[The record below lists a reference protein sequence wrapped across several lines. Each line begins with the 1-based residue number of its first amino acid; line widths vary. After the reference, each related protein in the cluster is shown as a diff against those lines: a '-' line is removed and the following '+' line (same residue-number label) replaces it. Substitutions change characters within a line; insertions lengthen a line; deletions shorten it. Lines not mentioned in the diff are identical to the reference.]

1 LADAKRQHQRCRE
14 KEFHLKSGV
23 SCLSGGSRAAY
34 CGPRALAAS
43 SVTRKVPGKFH
54 NESGPQGGGAG
65 ERSFEIGRRVG
76 DVTGKRSK

>member
-1 LADAKRQHQRCRE
+1 LADAERQHQRCRE

-23 SCLSGGSRAAY
+23 SCLSGSRAAY
-34 CGPRALAAS
+34 YGPRALAAS
-43 SVTRKVPGKFH
+43 PVTRKVPGKFH
-54 NESGPQGGGAG
+54 IESGPQGGGAG